1 MFSTSAEVW
10 SKCFNDIPSGF
21 DNYNCP
27 ECGKFTRNVPTIWI
41 KQQKQIC
48 DEGYGA
54 LGKYLQQT
62 TTNFQTTCY
71 QCERT
76 VCNVNRVYNHHV
88 YVELK
93 LRKNLKSQLM
103 TCKLSEFE
111 KSIEFSANN
120 NTFRL
125 KGIIGYSPGHFV
137 AFCRRSNN
145 QWELHNDLS
154 TKEVRITHD
163 PTITPTAA
171 IFIRRDTAVRNQPIK
186 RKRTEE

>member
-1 MFSTSAEVW
+1 MACIAPAMEDGSEAGGGVAPVQRLTGSDVEAR
-10 SKCFNDIPSGF
+10 P
-21 DNYNCP
+21 
-27 ECGKFTRNVPTIWI
+27 CGT
-41 KQQKQIC
+41 
-48 DEGYGA
+48 
-54 LGKYLQQT
+54 
-62 TTNFQTTCY
+62 
-71 QCERT
+71 
-76 VCNVNRVYNHHV
+76 
-88 YVELK
+88 
-93 LRKNLKSQLM
+93 
-103 TCKLSEFE
+103 
-111 KSIEFSANN
+111 
-120 NTFRL
+120 L

>member
-1 MFSTSAEVW
+1 MDW
-10 SKCFNDIPSGF
+10 SDCRNRQFGWPYLFARFQERYQLDACVNIPAAFLVSLARKCGS
-21 DNYNCP
+21 
-27 ECGKFTRNVPTIWI
+27 
-41 KQQKQIC
+41 
-48 DEGYGA
+48 EGPM
-54 LGKYLQQT
+54 LWQ
-62 TTNFQTTCY
+62 
-71 QCERT
+71 
-76 VCNVNRVYNHHV
+76 V
-88 YVELK
+88 
-93 LRKNLKSQLM
+93 
-103 TCKLSEFE
+103 
-111 KSIEFSANN
+111 
-120 NTFRL
+120 L